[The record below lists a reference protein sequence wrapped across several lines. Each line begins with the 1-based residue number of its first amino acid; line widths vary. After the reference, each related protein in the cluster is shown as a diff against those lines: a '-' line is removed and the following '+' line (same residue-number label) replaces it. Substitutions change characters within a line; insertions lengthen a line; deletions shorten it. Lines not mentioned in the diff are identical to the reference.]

1 MPELPEVETVRRGL
15 ENAISGYTVTDIQIF
30 DSRSIKRNLGSQ
42 QAFRREL
49 ACAKFQS
56 FERRGKFLW
65 MPFDANRCLVMHLG
79 MSGHVLVRSP
89 GQTADK
95 CERLRIFVQKGKKN
109 LEVRFIDQRLFGGM
123 FIDDLK
129 PKGTSESVPQSAAHI
144 ARDPLESDFE
154 IEQVVDVILRRSAG
168 IKSLLL
174 NQEILSGVG
183 NIYADETLWLSK
195 VHFLTPGNSLTKAKI
210 RAIIQTAQ
218 LVLEKAVEQGG
229 TSFDEQYKNVNGQS
243 GHFSHSLNA
252 YGQTGLP
259 CSRCGTSIK
268 REAWANRGSHFCP
281 RCQRPKG

>member
-15 ENAISGYTVTDIQIF
+15 ENAISGYTVTNIQIF
-30 DSRSIKRNLGSQ
+30 DSRSIKKNLGSQ
-42 QAFRREL
+42 QTFKREL
-49 ACAKFQS
+49 TSAKFQS

-65 MPFDANRCLVMHLG
+65 MPFDASRCLVTHLG
-79 MSGHVLVRSP
+79 MSGQVLVRSP
-89 GQTADK
+89 GQPADK

-123 FIDDLK
+123 YIDDLI
-129 PKGTSESVPQSAAHI
+129 PKGTREGVPQSAAHI
-144 ARDPLESDFE
+144 AMDPLELDFE
-154 IEQVVDVILRRSAG
+154 IERVVDVILGRAAG

-174 NQEILSGVG
+174 NQEILSGIG

-195 VHFLTPGNSLTKAKI
+195 VNYLTPGHSLTKAKI

-243 GHFSHSLNA
+243 GYFSHSLNA

-281 RCQRPKG
+281 RCQRRKS